1 MNQFVLLGTTTDVP
15 TGTRSS
21 CYRGPKPD
29 ETSWHSTTCRGRN
42 FTNLESFGFLLTR
55 SRVFRPVG
63 KRAFVNSH
71 QRARTRHRRSKGGS
85 RPWNWTAAE
94 LGADRASQW
103 FSAPRELLQSAELG
117 ARRTLSVVRF
127 GRADSHRLRPA
138 CATISRSRPLD
149 AEYGLAWG
157 MAACSRSETFMTTEE
172 LHERPHA
179 G

>member
-21 CYRGPKPD
+21 CYRGPKSD
-29 ETSWHSTTCRGRN
+29 ETSWHSRTCRGRN
-42 FTNLESFGFLLTR
+42 FTNLESFGFFLTR

-71 QRARTRHRRSKGGS
+71 QGPRTGHRCSKDGS
-85 RPWNWTAAE
+85 RPRNWTAAE
-94 LGADRASQW
+94 LGADVLRCGLALQGTCCSRRSWAQG
-103 FSAPRELLQSAELG
+103 APCLC
-117 ARRTLSVVRF
+117 F
-127 GRADSHRLRPA
+127 DSTEQILHRLRPA
-138 CATISRSRPLD
+138 CATIPRSHPWD
-149 AEYGLAWG
+149 AEYALPSG
-157 MAACSRSETFMTTEE
+157 MATCSRSTSFMTTEE

>member
-21 CYRGPKPD
+21 CYRGPKSD

-42 FTNLESFGFLLTR
+42 FTNLESFGFFLTR

-71 QRARTRHRRSKGGS
+71 QRARTGHRCSKDGS
-85 RPWNWTAAE
+85 RPRNWTAAE

-117 ARRTLSVVRF
+117 ARRTLSVFRF
-127 GRADSHRLRPA
+127 RQSKFVIDCVRPA
-138 CATISRSRPLD
+138 RPFEDRILWTRNMRCD
-149 AEYGLAWG
+149 RAW
-157 MAACSRSETFMTTEE
+157 R
-172 LHERPHA
+172 LVHDRNPP
-179 G
+179 